1 MSLSLYDIGQEWLDL
16 ESALMDS
23 GGEITEEL
31 EERIAELMTSET
43 NKVNGYLAVRANL
56 KMVQEGAK
64 AEADRLAAK
73 SKAAANAITR
83 MESRLLN
90 HMTLRGETEINAD
103 LGKVKVMRAAAPIE
117 ITGDVPEEFQKVTVT
132 VDKAG
137 IKQALKDGE
146 LPFAKFGEP
155 TKYLRVF

>member
-16 ESALMDS
+16 ENALMES

-31 EERIAELMTSET
+31 EEQIAELMTSET

-73 SKAAANAITR
+73 SKTAANAIAR
-83 MESRLLN
+83 MESRLLD

-103 LGKVKVMRAAAPIE
+103 LGKVKVMRAAAPVE
-117 ITGDVPEEFQKVTVT
+117 ITGDVPDEFQKVTVT
-132 VDKAG
+132 TDKAG
-137 IKQALKDGE
+137 IKRALKEGD